1 MKIVYLS
8 LSEKRCTIRFY
19 GCNFRCK
26 GCFAPDRMYSSSYT
40 EITPERLSAKIE
52 EFRFKFNFEEVMLAG
67 GEPTLY
73 KKEILNFINLCDVKT
88 ILSTNG
94 FLLDRDFI
102 TEMERKGL
110 DDVHIDLKAY
120 SQTLHEWYT
129 GKSNQRVLDAIAL
142 LNESSLNL
150 NFEVITVF
158 IPGIVDKEEI
168 ERIAKFLSSIGENIK
183 YRIIRYVPVGN
194 LSRRPTG
201 EEIKEAVSIAKKYL
215 SNVTSSLEQR
225 SHPLKR
231 KIIQLSPLF

>member
-1 MKIVYLS
+1 
-8 LSEKRCTIRFY
+8 
-19 GCNFRCK
+19 
-26 GCFAPDRMYSSSYT
+26 MYSSSYT

-52 EFRFKFNFEEVMLAG
+52 EFMFKFNFEEVMLAG

-94 FLLDRDFI
+94 SLLDRDFV
-102 TEMERKGL
+102 TELGRKGL

-120 SQTLHEWYT
+120 SQKLHEWYT
-129 GKSNQRVLDAIAL
+129 GQSNQRVLDAIAL
-142 LNESSLNL
+142 LNESNL

-194 LSRRPTG
+194 LSRRPTE
-201 EEIKEAVSIAKKYL
+201 EEIKEAVSVAKKYL

>member
-1 MKIVYLS
+1 
-8 LSEKRCTIRFY
+8 
-19 GCNFRCK
+19 
-26 GCFAPDRMYSSSYT
+26 MYSSSYT
-40 EITPERLSAKIE
+40 EITPERLSAKIK
-52 EFRFKFNFEEVMLAG
+52 EFGFKFDLEEVMLAG

-120 SQTLHEWYT
+120 SQKLHEWYT

-194 LSRRPTG
+194 LSRRPTE
-201 EEIKEAVSIAKKYL
+201 EEIKEAVSVAKKYL

-225 SHPLKR
+225 SHPLRR
-231 KIIQLSPLF
+231 KIVQLSPLF

>member
-1 MKIVYLS
+1 
-8 LSEKRCTIRFY
+8 
-19 GCNFRCK
+19 
-26 GCFAPDRMYSSSYT
+26 MYSSSYT

-52 EFRFKFNFEEVMLAG
+52 EFMFKFNFEEVMLAG

-94 FLLDRDFI
+94 SLLDRDFV
-102 TEMERKGL
+102 TELGRKGL

-120 SQTLHEWYT
+120 SQKLHEWYT
-129 GKSNQRVLDAIAL
+129 GQSNQRVLDAIAL
-142 LNESSLNL
+142 LNESNL

-168 ERIAKFLSSIGENIK
+168 ERIARFLSSIGENIK

-194 LSRRPTG
+194 LSRRPTE
-201 EEIKEAVSIAKKYL
+201 EEIKEAVSVAKKYL

-231 KIIQLSPLF
+231 KIVQLSPLF